1 MRLGLPDAAPR
12 ILNPS
17 RVQRLHNV
25 CAEGYPM
32 NKILSTA
39 EDYKTRVQRE
49 AQARYLSAEY
59 HRHQDIVIG
68 TYTEIVAAVVG
79 TSISFQ

>member
-1 MRLGLPDAAPR
+1 
-12 ILNPS
+12 
-17 RVQRLHNV
+17 
-25 CAEGYPM
+25 M